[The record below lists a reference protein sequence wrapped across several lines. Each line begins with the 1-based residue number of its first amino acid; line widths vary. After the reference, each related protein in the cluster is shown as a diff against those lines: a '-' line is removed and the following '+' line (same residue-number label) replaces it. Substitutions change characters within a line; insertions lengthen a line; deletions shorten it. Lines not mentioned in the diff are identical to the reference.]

1 MIPVYW
7 LRAMALN
14 LEQCPNPASKAY
26 FPGDLRQ
33 VGSALLSLLE
43 NKDHTAS
50 NLGAC
55 YMD

>member
-1 MIPVYW
+1 MSPGYW

-14 LEQCPNPASKAY
+14 LEQCPNPTFKAY

-33 VGSALLSLLE
+33 VGSASLSLLE
-43 NKDHTAS
+43 NKDHTVS

-55 YMD
+55 YKD